1 MALLQ
6 SIRNRGKLLAI
17 VIGLA
22 LAAFIIGD
30 LINSGSSMFN
40 SNSTHIASVN
50 GKSIDYNEF
59 NMEIYK
65 TEDYVKLTRGLQTLD
80 DQTTQQIRTSVW
92 DMMIR
97 EKLLSETFDD
107 LGIVISSAEL
117 EDMVYGNNI
126 HPLVQQTF
134 ANPQT
139 GQFDVTFMK
148 TILQNLNQDPQLN
161 AIWLYTENYIKN
173 DKAYNKYLTLVSKGL
188 FVNKLEVKDD
198 NTNRT
203 RLVNIDIVAKS
214 VADIND
220 ADVSFTEQ
228 EVVTYYNDHKT
239 IYQNTEESRDIAY
252 ISFDVIPSQ
261 QDTID
266 TYEKAI
272 DDVQYFAVYDTSTID
287 FQHYSETTLATIGL
301 DSSVFGMPVDTVLG
315 PYLFYGS
322 YQLARIVSFY
332 NRPDTV
338 SARHILI
345 SPQNPRIGSIQR
357 AQQVSDSLVTV
368 IKNGGDFAQL
378 VTLYSDDQGSLS
390 TGGLY
395 ENFTDQEMV
404 AEFSDFC
411 FTNPVGKLGT
421 VVTQYGVHII
431 EVTDRKDVNKVVNV
445 AVSNYTINAS
455 SETFNKMYQYV
466 TALKG
471 QIFSAEDFE
480 KAIVDSNYVRKE
492 ATDITQGTNSI
503 PGIQSVR
510 DVVQWAFESDVDE
523 LSQVFSMPDQYV
535 IAVLTNKNEIGYLN
549 LEKVRPQVE
558 GSVLM
563 QKKVEKIYNDY
574 FANVNTSDLNALSA
588 NLGVQKMSVPNVSF
602 SAFQLSSYGYE
613 PAVLAAVLKMDADQ
627 TIGPIKGVNGV
638 YVIKATSVTGPNELT
653 ADDIVM
659 QKQRL
664 KTALQSRANYQ
675 LFTALKAAAHIDDRR
690 YKFF

>member
-17 VIGLA
+17 VIGFA
-22 LAAFIIGD
+22 LLAFIVGGFIK
-30 LINSGSSMFN
+30 SGSSMFK
-40 SNSTHIASVN
+40 SNSTHIVSVN
-50 GKSIDYNEF
+50 GKSIDYNDF
-59 NMEIYK
+59 NMEISK

-80 DQTTQQIRTSVW
+80 EQTTQQIRTSVW

-107 LGIVISSAEL
+107 LGIVITSAEL

-139 GQFDVTFMK
+139 GKFDVTFMK

-161 AIWLYTENYIKN
+161 AIWLYTENYIKK

-188 FVNKLEVKDD
+188 YVNKLEVKDD
-198 NTNRT
+198 NVNRT

-214 VADIND
+214 VTDIDD
-220 ADVSFTEQ
+220 ADVSYTEQ
-228 EVVTYYNDHKT
+228 DVVAYYNDHKT

-252 ISFDVIPSQ
+252 ISFDVIPSS
-261 QDTID
+261 QDTMD
-266 TYEKAI
+266 TYKKAVE
-272 DDVQYFAVYDTSTID
+272 DKQYFAVYDSSTID
-287 FQHYSETTLATIGL
+287 FQPYSKTTISSIGL
-301 DSSVFGMPVDTVLG
+301 DSSVFEMPVDTVIG
-315 PYLFYGS
+315 PYLFYDS
-322 YQLARIVSFY
+322 YQLARVVSFY
-332 NRPDTV
+332 RRPDTV

-345 SPQNPRIGSIQR
+345 SPQNPRIGSMQR
-357 AQQVSDSLVTV
+357 AQQVADSLVTV

-378 VTLYSDDQGSLS
+378 VALYSDDQGSKDK
-390 TGGLY
+390 GGLY

-411 FTNPVGKLGT
+411 FTNQVGKLGT

-431 EVTDRKDVNKVVNV
+431 EVMDRKNLHNVVNI
-445 AVSNYTINAS
+445 ALSNYTINAG

-466 TALKG
+466 TALRGK
-471 QIFSAEDFE
+471 IFTAEDFE
-480 KAIVDSNYVRKE
+480 KAIVDSGYVRKE
-492 ATDITQGTNSI
+492 ATDINQGTNSI

-510 DVVQWAFESDVDE
+510 DVVQWAFDADINDI
-523 LSQVFSMPDQYV
+523 SQVFSMPDQYV
-535 IAVLTNKNEIGYLN
+535 IAELTNKNEVGFSNI
-549 LEKVRPQVE
+549 EKVRPQLE
-558 GSVLM
+558 ASVIS
-563 QKKVEKIYNDY
+563 QKKVEKIYTDY
-574 FANVNTSDLNALSA
+574 FSNVNTSDLDALA
-588 NLGVQKMSVPNVSF
+588 AKLGVQKMSVPNVSF
-602 SAFQLSSYGYE
+602 SAFQLSSFGYE
-613 PAVLAAVLKMDADQ
+613 PAVLAAISKMQADE

-638 YVIKATSVTGPNELT
+638 YVVKATSVTGPNELT
-653 ADDIVM
+653 ADDIVL

-664 KTALQSRANYQ
+664 KTTLQSRANYQ
-675 LFTALKAAAHIDDRR
+675 LYTALKATANIDDRR